1 MRRPWIRDART
12 TKNDNVWEK
21 SEAIDPQ
28 EEAVSTP
35 PPPSSSSPGL
45 PTLRRTTEPAGRD
58 PVESSTDRAAEPRRH
73 ARRTAPTPSLAPA
86 RAWTARPGESV
97 PGEIVIIGR
106 APPVLGHATV
116 GHETGARIE
125 TDGPTI

>member
-1 MRRPWIRDART
+1 SPSTTTTTTRDRRKP
-12 TKNDNVWEK
+12 
-21 SEAIDPQ
+21 
-28 EEAVSTP
+28 STHKKRP
-35 PPPSSSSPGL
+35 SRRRRRRRACPRSGEPASQRVATPSSRL
-45 PTLRRTTEPAGRD
+45 GRA
-58 PVESSTDRAAEPRRH
+58 DRAAEPRRH
-73 ARRTAPTPSLAPA
+73 ARRTAPTPSSAPA

-97 PGEIVIIGR
+97 PGEIVVIGR